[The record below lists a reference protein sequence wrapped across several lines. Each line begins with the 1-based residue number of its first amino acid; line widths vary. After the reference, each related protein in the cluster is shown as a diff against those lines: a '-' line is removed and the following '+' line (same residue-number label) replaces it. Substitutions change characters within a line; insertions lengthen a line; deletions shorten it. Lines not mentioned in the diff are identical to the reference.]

1 VVDLEAR
8 VAELTRCLASA
19 EARAAE
25 LVALRDARA
34 NCEYRFTE
42 LANSRSWRM
51 TKPLRAATAGIRRAF
66 GR

>member
-8 VAELTRCLASA
+8 VTELTSCLASA

-25 LVALRDARA
+25 LVALKAVQSD
-34 NCEYRFTE
+34 CEWRFAE
-42 LANSRSWRM
+42 LENSWSWRM